1 MDNKLKTCTIKSR
14 IKQNIDPWLDQF
26 LSEFPT
32 VESQELVQML
42 IDEASELWEF
52 NNIQLISV
60 QSWWMGNRF
69 YYSFITYDDDPE
81 RDLRDKFQLRE
92 RENFHATQ
100 ACRLMNHFLAGS
112 SPVSHHIANID
123 DNMIQTTFSIS

>member
-14 IKQNIDPWLDQF
+14 IKQNIDPWFNQF
-26 LSEFPT
+26 LTEFPT

-42 IDEASELWEF
+42 VDKATELWEY

-60 QSWWMGNRF
+60 QSWWNLDRF
-69 YYSFITYDDDPE
+69 YYSFVTLDTDSE

-92 RENFHATQ
+92 RESFHATQ